1 MDRRVR
7 LRDDHAF
14 EQRKATIIAI
24 LDDDGDVTIHDT
36 GRVAPER
43 AIRFELDAP
52 EHGLAATG
60 RFRYGEVF
68 RRDGDGWILESYT
81 YDYIDLERGG
91 RRAYH
96 RHDLPGRSS
105 VFHEHC
111 RPPGGRPSISHFR
124 SYDVDLIEAH
134 EEFAMSYASE
144 TAIDCT
150 GLRPL
155 RNPSEEDGS

>member
-1 MDRRVR
+1 MR

-14 EQRKATIIAI
+14 EQRKATIIAL

-36 GRVAPER
+36 GKAAPGR
-43 AIRFELDAP
+43 AIGFELDAP
-52 EHGLAATG
+52 RRPMAPLG
-60 RFRYGEVF
+60 RFRYREVF

-81 YDYIDLERGG
+81 YDHIDLERGG

-96 RHDLPGRSS
+96 WHDLPGRAG

-111 RPPGGRPSISHFR
+111 RPSDGRPPISHFR
-124 SYDVDLIEAH
+124 SYDVDLFEAH
-134 EEFAMSYASE
+134 EEFAMSHASE

-155 RNPSEEDGS
+155 RPVSEEVGP

>member
-1 MDRRVR
+1 MR

-24 LDDDGDVTIHDT
+24 LDDDGDVTIDDT
-36 GRVAPER
+36 GKADPER
-43 AIRFELDAP
+43 AMLFELEAP
-52 EHGLAATG
+52 GHYLAAEG
-60 RFRYGEVF
+60 RFRYREVF
-68 RRDGDGWILESYT
+68 RRDGDGWVLISYI
-81 YDYIDLERGG
+81 YDYLDLERGG

-96 RHDLPGRSS
+96 WHDLPGRSG

-111 RPPGGRPSISHFR
+111 RPPSGRPSISHFR
-124 SYDVDLIEAH
+124 SYDVDLFEAH

-144 TAIDCT
+144 TSIDCM

-155 RNPSEEDGS
+155 RPATEEVGP